1 MFLHK
6 KSLNSMVTFHTIS
19 SFLEGI
25 APFSLQESYDNAG
38 LIVGDPKQEVKG
50 ILVSLDCTEA
60 VIEEAIQKKCN
71 LVLCHHPIVFQ
82 GLKKINGNTYV
93 ERTVIKAI
101 QHQIGILAVHTNLD
115 NVLNGVNQSIAN
127 KLGLLNTKILK
138 PISGKLVHLCVFVP
152 AEHAENLKNG
162 LFEAGAGSIGNYDNC
177 AFETKGR
184 GSYRP
189 LEKSNPFHGE
199 IGKTE
204 YVDEIRLEV
213 IYPQHLSKAVF
224 KALRKYHPYEEIAY
238 QCFELLNE
246 NQEIGAG
253 MIGDLPAIM
262 SQNEFLAFL
271 KERMNLEMIRFTNLE
286 GKNIQKVAVCGGAG
300 SFLLK
305 DAIAQGADSFVSA
318 DFKYHEFFDAENRLL
333 IADIGHFESEKYT
346 KDLISDL
353 IVKNFPN
360 FAVLLSQTNTNPVNY
375 FY

>member
-1 MFLHK
+1 
-6 KSLNSMVTFHTIS
+6 MVTFHTIC

-25 APFSLQESYDNAG
+25 APFSLQESYDNSG

-71 LVLCHHPIVFQ
+71 LVVCHHPIVFQ
-82 GLKKINGNTYV
+82 GLKQLNGKTYV

-101 QHQIGILAVHTNLD
+101 QHQIGILAIHTNLD

-127 KLGLLNTKILK
+127 KLGLLNTNILK

-152 AEHAENLKNG
+152 AEYAENLKNG

-224 KALRKYHPYEEIAY
+224 KALRKHHPYEEIAY

-246 NQEIGAG
+246 NQDIGAG
-253 MIGDLPAIM
+253 MIGDLPIKM
-262 SQNEFLAFL
+262 SQTEFLAFL
-271 KERMNLEMIRFTNLE
+271 KEHMNLEMIRFTNLE
-286 GKNIQKVAVCGGAG
+286 GKDIQKVAVCGGAG

-305 DAIAQGADSFVSA
+305 DAIAQGADAYVSA